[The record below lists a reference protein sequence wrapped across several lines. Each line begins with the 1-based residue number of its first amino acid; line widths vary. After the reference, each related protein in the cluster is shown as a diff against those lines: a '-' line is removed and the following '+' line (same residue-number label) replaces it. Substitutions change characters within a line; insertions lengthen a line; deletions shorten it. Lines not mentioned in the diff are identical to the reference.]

1 MATQKL
7 RTPPLSPHDA
17 RARALD
23 ANALELLAR
32 VAAAGSFAQ
41 AARELALTRAAVSR
55 RIEHIEAAL
64 GQPLFVRSP
73 RALALTD
80 LGRRLATRARDVFE
94 ATEAARLSL
103 RARQGSGLAG
113 TLRITA
119 IPSLGQ
125 SVLAPALAGFQA
137 RHPALRIELTLT
149 HRRIDLPREDVDL
162 ALRIT
167 REPPPDCVAVP
178 LLPFAVRA
186 YAAPGPRLESPAAL
200 AAARCLLLA
209 PAGRQPGDAVTLDW
223 RHETSAA
230 PARVALQP
238 AVVGDD
244 LGTLLALARSGA
256 GIAFAPDFSAAAD
269 VVAGAL
275 VDALPGWTL
284 PIPEG
289 DTVQALTLPAPAR
302 PAAAKALVDWL
313 RERLRHGMPGLAAPS
328 AAARPAR

>member
-1 MATQKL
+1 MATN
-7 RTPPLSPHDA
+7 TPAA

-41 AARELALTRAAVSR
+41 AARELAQTRAAVSR
-55 RIEHIEAAL
+55 RIEHIETAL
-64 GQPLFVRSP
+64 GQPLFVRST
-73 RALALTD
+73 RSLALTD
-80 LGRRLATRARDVFE
+80 FGRRLAARARDVFE
-94 ATEAARLSL
+94 AAEAARRSL
-103 RARQGSGLAG
+103 RARQGSGAGQGLGG

-125 SVLAPALAGFQA
+125 AVLAPALAAFQS
-137 RHPALRIELTLT
+137 RHPGLRVELTLT
-149 HRRIDLPREDVDL
+149 HRRIDLLRDDVDV

-186 YAAPGPRLESPAAL
+186 YASAPRRLDSPAGL
-200 AAARCLLLA
+200 ARERCLLLA
-209 PAGRQPGDAVTLDW
+209 PAGRQPGEELGLAW
-223 RHETSAA
+223 RHAA
-230 PARVALQP
+230 TGRQQAVAVQP

-244 LGTLLALARSGA
+244 LGTLLALARA
-256 GIAFAPDFSAAAD
+256 GGGIVFAPDFCVARAAQPGTPVGAPVD
-269 VVAGAL
+269 VL

-302 PAAAKALVDWL
+302 PEAAKALVDWL
-313 RERLRHGMPGLAAPS
+313 RRALS
-328 AAARPAR
+328 NS